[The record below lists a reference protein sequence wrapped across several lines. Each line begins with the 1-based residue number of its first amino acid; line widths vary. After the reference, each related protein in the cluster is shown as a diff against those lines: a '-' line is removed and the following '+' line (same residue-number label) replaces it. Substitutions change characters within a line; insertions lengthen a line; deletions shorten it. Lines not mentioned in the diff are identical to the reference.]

1 MAKGLVINEKPLCSK
16 RGGQMKRY
24 LKDFN
29 ISLEFVRDRVY
40 LCLNTDRWHRADTS
54 YFLAGYMKE
63 VIERKGKRV
72 NLHFLAKRIRSL
84 TYTEIWRLFPL
95 VDYISIQ
102 IYKEIK
108 SHNVQLPP
116 IEYQIRKDGSNGK
129 EREIGI
135 ASIKQQVYDYIA
147 VGACEDMFL
156 KKIGTYQCASLKNK
170 GQIYGKTAIEKW
182 IRRNPKECKWIYK
195 CDIKKY
201 YPSVDHNLIMAK
213 LERDIKNDTVIYLL
227 RKLIGSYKTGLCIGS
242 YLCQYL
248 ANYYLSY
255 LYHYL
260 DGFQSISHKLFY
272 MDDIIIFSPN
282 KRKLKNVIEKMR
294 KFLKEEL
301 GLNIKHNELLFK
313 LDSRPIDMMGYKIYT
328 YKTTVRERIYK
339 RATKL
344 FRSIKSPYISL
355 KKAYKCISYY
365 GYIVHSDSEMYKRR
379 NKIYKKL
386 KLAKEKISYEAKNGS
401 NSRIA
406 KLLIHCIA

>member
-1 MAKGLVINEKPLCSK
+1 MAKGLVRNEISLCSK

-54 YFLAGYMKE
+54 YFLALYMKE

-72 NLHFLAKRIRSL
+72 NLHFLAKKIRIL

-102 IYKEIK
+102 IYKEIR
-108 SHNVQLPP
+108 SHRIDLPP
-116 IEYQIRKDGSNGK
+116 IEYQIRKDSSNGK

-147 VGACEDMFL
+147 VGACEKMFL
-156 KKIGTYQCASLKNK
+156 KKIGTYQCVSIKNR
-170 GQIYGKTAIEKW
+170 GQLYGKTAIEKW
-182 IRRNPKECKWIYK
+182 IRNNPKECKWIYK

-201 YPSVDHNLIMAK
+201 YPSVDHRLIMKK
-213 LERDIKNDTVIYLL
+213 LERDIKNDTVIYML
-227 RKLIGSYKTGLCIGS
+227 RTLITSYKQGLCIGS

-282 KRKLKNVIEKMR
+282 KRKLKNIIEKMR
-294 KFLKEEL
+294 KYLKNEL
-301 GLNIKHNELLFK
+301 GLNIKNNELLFR

-328 YKTTVRERIYK
+328 YKTTVRERIFK
-339 RATKL
+339 RASRV
-344 FRSIKSPYISL
+344 FRGIKNPCISL
-355 KKAYKCISYY
+355 EKAYKCISYY
-365 GYIVHSDSEMYKRR
+365 GYIVHSDSEMFKRK
-379 NKIYKKL
+379 NKIYEKL
-386 KLAKEKISYEAKNGS
+386 KLAKEKISYEAKNRSDEGVT
-401 NSRIA
+401 
-406 KLLIHCIA
+406 KLLIQCIA